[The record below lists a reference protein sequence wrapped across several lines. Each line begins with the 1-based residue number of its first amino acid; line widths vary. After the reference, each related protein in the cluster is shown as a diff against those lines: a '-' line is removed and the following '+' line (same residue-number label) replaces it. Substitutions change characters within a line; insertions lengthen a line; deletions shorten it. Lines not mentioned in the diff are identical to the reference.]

1 MAKIAFILLCHKD
14 PEAIIAQAN
23 RLTAVGDFV
32 SIHFDAGSKYGD
44 FQHIR
49 SALKDNPNVT
59 YAKKRVKCGWAEW
72 SLVQA
77 TLNAI
82 EAALDSFPKAS
93 HFYMV
98 SGDCMSIKSYGYMR
112 NFLDNSDVDYIESF
126 DFFESDWIKTG
137 MKEDRLH
144 YRHFFNERTQKWLFY
159 TSLNLQRRFG
169 LSREVPNDIQ
179 VQIGSQWWCL
189 RQRTVESIMEFI
201 KRRRD
206 VVNFF

>member
-1 MAKIAFILLCHKD
+1 MAKIALILLCHKD

-32 SIHFDAGSKYGD
+32 SIHFDGGSKYGD

-59 YAKKRVKCGWAEW
+59 SAKKRVKCGWAEW

-126 DFFESDWIKTG
+126 VFLKVTG
-137 MKEDRLH
+137 LRL
-144 YRHFFNERTQKWLFY
+144 E
-159 TSLNLQRRFG
+159 
-169 LSREVPNDIQ
+169 
-179 VQIGSQWWCL
+179 
-189 RQRTVESIMEFI
+189 
-201 KRRRD
+201 
-206 VVNFF
+206 